1 MNIVYSSSD
10 LYAEPTAISIYSLL
24 QNNQNVDEI
33 NLFILESSISKRN
46 NEIITGIVCSFF
58 RSVTYIDADEI
69 FSTIAPKYKLELLRG
84 AYSTY
89 ARVFIN
95 HFLPDLDKVIL
106 IDSDTLVLGSLHEL
120 WNHNLDG
127 AIIGAVPEAVVY
139 GKKSFHEDPDIVYGS
154 NYYYNMGVVL
164 LDLAQWRA
172 LNIDNV
178 VSMALVSGQKYK
190 IADQSII
197 NKYLA
202 DRISRLPLKFN
213 FYTFFHGQPSSRLL
227 NRLLNRKVFD
237 DIEIETASASPV
249 IIHFVGNWFERPWYQ
264 RGKSIYKGIYS
275 RYREKTAYGSKRM
288 WPAQNN
294 KRLFVLLLDEFIVL
308 MQAVLPLSFYLV
320 LRYEYMQVMKKF
332 LKVSR

>member
-24 QNNQNVDEI
+24 TNNQNIGEL
-33 NLFILESSISKRN
+33 NLYILESSISAQNRA
-46 NEIITGIVCSFF
+46 IISDIVKSFG
-58 RSVTYIDADEI
+58 RTVTFIDADEI
-69 FSTIAPKYKLELLRG
+69 FATVAPRFNLELLRG

-106 IDSDTLVLGSLHEL
+106 IDSDTLVLGSLYEL
-120 WNHNLDG
+120 WSHDLNG
-127 AIIGAVPEAVVY
+127 AVIGAVPEAVVY
-139 GKKSFHEDPDIVYGS
+139 GKKSFHEDPKIVYGS
-154 NYYYNMGVVL
+154 DYYYNMGVVL
-164 LDLAQWRA
+164 FDLEQWRA
-172 LNIDNV
+172 CNIDNV
-178 VSMALVSGQKYK
+178 VSEALISGQKYK

-197 NKYLA
+197 NKYIP
-202 DRISRLPLKFN
+202 DRLSRLPLRFN
-213 FYTFFHGQPSSRLL
+213 FYTFFHGQPSRRLL
-227 NRLLNRKVFD
+227 GRLLNRKVFD

-264 RGKSIYKGIYS
+264 RGKSIYKSIYS
-275 RYREKTAYGSKRM
+275 RYREKTAYGSKMM

-294 KRLFVLLLDEFIVL
+294 QRLFVLLLDEFIAL
-308 MQAVLPLSFYLV
+308 MQSVLPLSFYLV
-320 LRYEYMQVMKKF
+320 LRYEYMQVLKKF